1 MKLRLFAGTAIIISF
16 FMLTSCFNLFSLL
29 NPGEPATVD
38 NVPMLISLGDGYLSS
53 GEYTKAYDAFEQAVL
68 LDPDNSLA
76 IEGLCTA
83 YIYNLIPPT
92 NIIRALITT
101 NYALLD
107 LNKLYSASGFV
118 HDKLYTIVSG
128 AGDGII
134 PYNDIN
140 INLNFLLFNTAY
152 AAFIIGDSDQDGDI
166 LWDTNDY
173 LIFFPDLSMS
183 NNLPNTTNFITAIE
197 MLVTINAIIPQF
209 TTLIS
214 RTEYSLDIIANSV
227 TSSTVKA
234 EVSNISASITSMKNS
249 VLSNFDYVSNL
260 TSLSQ
265 FGISSIE
272 DLTNLW
278 MMDGFMP
285 TNYTDFTNAM
295 AAAGITDLVDMESQ
309 LTQIFPDLTNF
320 NDLISN
326 YFGL

>member
-1 MKLRLFAGTAIIISF
+1 MKLRLYAGLMIVLSF
-16 FMLTSCFNLFSLL
+16 FMLTSCFNVFSLL
-29 NPGEPATVD
+29 NPGEPAQVND
-38 NVPMLISLGDGYLSS
+38 ISMLLSLGDGYLSS
-53 GEYTKAYDAFEQAVL
+53 GQYTKAHDAYSQAVV

-83 YIYNLIPPT
+83 YIYSLIPPT

-107 LNKLYSASGFV
+107 LNKLYDASGFV
-118 HDKLYTIVSG
+118 NDKLYTIVSG
-128 AGDGII
+128 AGDGVI
-134 PYNDIN
+134 PYDDIN

-152 AAFIIGDSDQDGDI
+152 AAFIIGDSDQDGNI
-166 LWDTNDY
+166 VQDTNDY
-173 LIFFPDLSMS
+173 LIFFPNLSMS

-197 MLVTINAIIPQF
+197 MLVTINKIIPQF

-214 RTEYSLDIIANSV
+214 RTEYSLGIIQNGV
-227 TSSTVKA
+227 YSSLVKT
-234 EVSNISASITSMKNS
+234 EVSNLSASITAMKDS
-249 VLSNFDYVSNL
+249 VLSNFEYISNL
-260 TSLSQ
+260 TSLAQ
-265 FGISSIE
+265 FGIVDLY

-278 MMDGFMP
+278 QNEGYMP
-285 TNYTDFTNAM
+285 TNYTEFTNAM
-295 AAAGITDLVDMESQ
+295 ALAGITNLQDMEAQ